1 MKKIEKKWFFND
13 FDLEKKE
20 YEFLHYVSL
29 VKKDINIFNFSK
41 KNDIKETLIFLD
53 NFLLYKENFIKNE
66 KNIFKKFS
74 KSNKEEIYLLCSY
87 CKDVLGYYYTSILEH
102 EHIIYESF
110 INETMLNKTNSK
122 KGIITIITPSAIF
135 QQKYTFLKNTDDKLL
150 FFKNKPTKT
159 IHIKNEQML
168 LSKTKKIFSFLHD
181 NHYIAISSF
190 DISIKNSLLPIIENS
205 FQREIKEHYNEFE
218 DYVI

>member
-41 KNDIKETLIFLD
+41 KNDIKE
-53 NFLLYKENFIKNE
+53 NFIKNE

-102 EHIIYESF
+102 ENIIYESF

-150 FFKNKPTKT
+150 FFKNKQTKT
-159 IHIKNEQML
+159 INIKNEQML